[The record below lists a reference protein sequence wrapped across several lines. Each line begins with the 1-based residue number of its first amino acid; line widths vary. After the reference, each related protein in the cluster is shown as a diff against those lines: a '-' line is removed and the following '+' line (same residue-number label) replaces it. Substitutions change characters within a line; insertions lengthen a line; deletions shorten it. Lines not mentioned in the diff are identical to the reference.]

1 MLLRIRKSEPLEMAP
16 RRSAGVSF
24 AASLCYEGIRHH
36 FGSKQVLN
44 GIDLVAEPGGI
55 LCLLGPSGSGK
66 TTLLRIAAGVERQTE
81 GQLYL
86 NEQEIAGP
94 NVFLPPE
101 QRGVGLM
108 FQDYALF
115 PHMTLAQN
123 VAFGLTGLSARAQ
136 KAAAGAALER
146 VGLSARAG
154 QYPHMLSGGEQQRV
168 ALARALAP
176 RPSVLLMDEPFSG
189 LDSRLKDTVRSDTLQ
204 ILRETHA
211 TAIVV
216 THDAEEAMRM
226 ADRIALLRDGRLV
239 QVGTAGDLYRRPAD
253 LFAAGFFSEL
263 NVVEGEARGGRVMTP
278 LGPVGE
284 TNRPDGTALTVAVR
298 LTGLRLNEAQDGII
312 GRIVTRRFLGGVDLF
327 TVVVE
332 GVDEPLRSRMRAG
345 TILPE
350 MRDVVVSVDAQDVIV
365 FEKAGNDR

>member
-226 ADRIALLRDGRLV
+226 ADRIALLRD
-239 QVGTAGDLYRRPAD
+239 D